1 MRSRYLSF
9 VTAYFLISCTLFSI
23 VSPVIASTF
32 QVSPIR
38 VYFGANESTTLLKV
52 RNDAKKPLR
61 LQIGVFAWEESR
73 KGEMILQPTQDI
85 IFYPTLLSLKPGD
98 QRNVRVGTNQ
108 HKGSKEKTYRIFFE
122 EIPSEEKLTTNGVQ
136 LRTKVGIPI
145 FIQPEKSAVKG
156 EINQLSMK
164 ALEFSFELK
173 NEGNVHFQPRGIR
186 VKASGSNGEV
196 VLERQLP
203 GWYILAG
210 QVREYRIQV
219 PKSDCSKM
227 KDLTVEVAMEDKVL
241 KERLPI
247 SSGACER

>member
-1 MRSRYLSF
+1 
-9 VTAYFLISCTLFSI
+9 
-23 VSPVIASTF
+23 
-32 QVSPIR
+32 
-38 VYFGANESTTLLKV
+38 
-52 RNDAKKPLR
+52 
-61 LQIGVFAWEESR
+61 
-73 KGEMILQPTQDI
+73 
-85 IFYPTLLSLKPGD
+85 
-98 QRNVRVGTNQ
+98 
-108 HKGSKEKTYRIFFE
+108 
-122 EIPSEEKLTTNGVQ
+122 
-136 LRTKVGIPI
+136 
-145 FIQPEKSAVKG
+145 
-156 EINQLSMK
+156 MK